1 MRGFFRIAIGFAG
14 FMLLIGVS
22 TPSANAL
29 SPDDRNPVVIVYKDG
44 RRQSFAAGEIV
55 RLDMKTP
62 ATIVYKDGHRE
73 KLRADIDHI
82 EFDESAASVAVP
94 GRTHYIGKWEV
105 GEGNGSH
112 FFITLEPNGDAKK
125 SIGSPHGTWTLVDG
139 EAHIAWDDGW
149 HDAIRK
155 RGPRHEKAAFEP
167 GKGFDESPSNVTEAR
182 NTQPKPI

>member
-1 MRGFFRIAIGFAG
+1 MFSFIRSIAIPAI
-14 FMLLIGVS
+14 LLTLVAVL
-22 TPSANAL
+22 SANA
-29 SPDDRNPVVIVYKDG
+29 SPLDERDPIVIVYKDG
-44 RRQSFAAGEIV
+44 HRQTLAAGEIS
-55 RLDMKTP
+55 RLDLKSP

-82 EFDESAASVAVP
+82 EFSESGASVAIP
-94 GRTHYIGKWEV
+94 GRAHYIGKWEV

-112 FFITLEPNGDAKK
+112 FFITLNADGTAKK

-139 EAHIAWDDGW
+139 EARIAWDDGW

-155 RGPRHEKAAFEP
+155 RGSRHEKVAFEP
-167 GKGFDESPSNVTEAR
+167 GKTFDDAPSNVTEAR

>member
-1 MRGFFRIAIGFAG
+1 MRGLFRIAIVLSGFA
-14 FMLLIGVS
+14 LLTGAII
-22 TPSANAL
+22 PAANAL
-29 SPDDRNPVVIVYKDG
+29 SPEDRSPIVVVYKDG
-44 RRQSFAAGEIV
+44 HHQSFAAGEIV
-55 RLDMKTP
+55 RLDMKP
-62 ATIVYKDGHRE
+62 PVTIVYKDGHRE

-82 EFDESAASVAVP
+82 EFDESSASVAVP

-105 GEGNGSH
+105 GEGNGNH
-112 FFITLEPNGDAKK
+112 FFITLEANGDAKK

-155 RGPRHEKAAFEP
+155 RGGRHEKAAFEP
-167 GKGFDESPSNVTEAR
+167 GKGFDDSPSNVTEAR

>member
-1 MRGFFRIAIGFAG
+1 MRGFLRIVPVSAV
-14 FMLLIGVS
+14 LLFIATCAAVR
-22 TPSANAL
+22 ANAL
-29 SPDDRNPVVIVYKDG
+29 PLEDRDPVVIIYKDG
-44 RRQSFAAGEIV
+44 HRQSLAAGQIV
-55 RLDMKTP
+55 RLDLKAP
-62 ATIVYKDGHRE
+62 ATIIYKDGHRE
-73 KLRADIDHI
+73 KLRGEIDHI

-94 GRTHYIGKWEV
+94 GRSHYVGKWEV

-112 FFITLEPNGDAKK
+112 FFITLEANGDAKK
-125 SIGSPHGTWTLVDG
+125 SIGSPHGTWSLVDG

-167 GKGFDESPSNVTEAR
+167 GKSFEDSPSNVTEAR